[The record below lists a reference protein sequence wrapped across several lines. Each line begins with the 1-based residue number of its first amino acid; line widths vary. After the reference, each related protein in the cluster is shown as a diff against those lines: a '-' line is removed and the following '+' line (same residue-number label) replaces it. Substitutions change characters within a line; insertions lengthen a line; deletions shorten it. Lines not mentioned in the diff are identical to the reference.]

1 MCSGLDASNAS
12 DVSVH
17 GLSSI
22 SAEDQIQPI
31 LTRQVD
37 SINRHAPSSASQ
49 NLRAC
54 KGLLDNCTAPNAMQ

>member
-17 GLSSI
+17 GRSSI

-37 SINRHAPSSASQ
+37 SINRHAPSSASFS
-49 NLRAC
+49 
-54 KGLLDNCTAPNAMQ
+54 P